1 MLERHAVINYYEV
14 LKVNEG
20 ACTDEIK
27 RSFRRLV
34 KEYHPDRNGNKPGA
48 ETKVKQ
54 VIQAYKMLSDRSRRE
69 HYDRMLG
76 VAKGRNGSVLKK
88 WQDTAN
94 FQARTILLDL
104 LEHRGREALKN
115 YDRLKKDVEGFN
127 LLSCFSFKDF
137 IDCAFLLGEECERQ
151 RKYVEALEFY
161 EDVYI
166 RLEQGSRRQYLFD
179 EIKDRIQKIYCRRL
193 ARKAGPEEA
202 IEFYEKALEL
212 KLDKSEAA
220 QVYKKMAECYLKLG
234 DYYSA
239 AAHLNL
245 ALSLKPTLR
254 GVQRVC
260 DKLTPHIRLNG
271 LAAQTPQS
279 EKR

>member
-1 MLERHAVINYYEV
+1 MLEHHGFANYYEV
-14 LKVNEG
+14 LKIDRG

-27 RSFRRLV
+27 RSFRKLV

-54 VIQAYKMLSDRSRRE
+54 VIQAYKMLSDRSRRDQ
-69 HYDRMLG
+69 YDRMLG
-76 VAKGRNGSVLKK
+76 VVKGRNGSALKK
-88 WQDTAN
+88 WQDTTN
-94 FQARTILLDL
+94 FQARAILMDL
-104 LEHRGREALKN
+104 LEQKGRQALKN
-115 YDRLKKDVEGFN
+115 YGRLKRDVEDFS

-137 IDCAFLLGEECERQ
+137 IDCTFLLGEECEKQ
-151 RKYVEALEFY
+151 RRYVEALEFY
-161 EDVYI
+161 EDAYI

-193 ARKAGPEEA
+193 ARSGGPKEA
-202 IEFYEKALEL
+202 IEYYEKALEL

-220 QVYKKMAECYLKLG
+220 QVYKKMAESYLKLG

-245 ALSLKPTLR
+245 ALSLKPNLR

-271 LAAQTPQS
+271 LASQASHS
-279 EKR
+279 EER